1 MHEVL
6 GGSKG
11 ELFLFL
17 AHLDLDALS
26 ISIMLL
32 KNFRRV
38 PTIYIWHPT
47 YKDFVTISIYF

>member
-26 ISIMLL
+26 MFIMLL

>member
-26 ISIMLL
+26 IYIMLL

>member
-6 GGSKG
+6 DGSKG
-11 ELFLFL
+11 ELLFL

-32 KNFRRV
+32 KKFRRV